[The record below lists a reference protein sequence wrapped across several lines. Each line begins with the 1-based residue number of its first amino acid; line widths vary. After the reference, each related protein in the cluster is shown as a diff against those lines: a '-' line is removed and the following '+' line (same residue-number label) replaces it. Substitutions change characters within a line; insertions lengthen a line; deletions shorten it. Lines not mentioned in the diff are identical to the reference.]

1 MVSKSIP
8 LVGYRIY
15 IRKNI
20 MKNAPIKEVIKKEY
34 VKCAKDPVYFLKKYC
49 VVQHPMKGKVPFHL
63 YEYQEKSLET
73 FEEHRFNVILK
84 ARQLG
89 LSTLTAGYS
98 LWMMTFHSD
107 KNILVIATKQD
118 TAKNLVTKVRVMH
131 ANLPSWLKQK
141 CVEDNKLSLRYIN
154 GSQVKAVASGEE
166 AGRSEALSLLILDEA
181 AFIDKI
187 ETIWAAASQTLS
199 TGGKCIALSTPNGVG
214 NWFHKTWE
222 GAENGTN
229 DWNFI
234 RLHWNLHPE
243 RNDEWRA
250 EQDKLL
256 GPSLAAQ
263 ECDCDFITSG
273 QSVIDGVILEEYR
286 ETHVQDPL
294 EKRGV
299 DSNLWVW
306 QPPNYTKDYVLS
318 ADVSRGDGSDYSAF
332 HVMEIESMEQVA
344 EYKGRISTK
353 DFGNLCVNVAT
364 EYNNALLVVENNNIG
379 WAALQQCIDRGYEN
393 LFYMSKDLKYVDTE
407 HQMSNKYRVSDRN
420 MVAGFSMTMK
430 TRPLV
435 VSKLEE
441 YFREKTVIV
450 RSNRL
455 IDELF
460 VFIYNNNKA
469 EAMQGYNDDL
479 VMSFALTLWV
489 RDTALRLRNE
499 GIELTKRTLSG
510 ASSQMIPV
518 KPTYENDSW
527 EMEVGPNG
535 ERESLDWLIN

>member
-1 MVSKSIP
+1 MVRKSIFM
-8 LVGYRIY
+8 VRNRIY
-15 IRKNI
+15 SRKDV
-20 MKNAPIKEVIKKEY
+20 MKQGQLKEVIKKEY
-34 VKCAKDPVYFLKKYC
+34 TECAKNPAYFMKKYC
-49 VVQHPMKGKVPFHL
+49 VVQHPIKGKVPFHL
-63 YEYQEKSLET
+63 YDYQEKSLQT
-73 FEEHRFNVILK
+73 FEDHRFNIVLK

-98 LWMMTFHSD
+98 LWMMTFHTD

-154 GSQVKAVASGEE
+154 GSQIKAVASGEE

-214 NWFHKTWE
+214 NWFHKIWV
-222 GAENGTN
+222 GAEEGDN

-243 RNDEWRA
+243 RDEEWRT
-250 EQDKLL
+250 EQDRLL

-273 QSVIDGVILEEYR
+273 QSVIDGRILEEYQQTQVR
-286 ETHVQDPL
+286 DPL
-294 EKRGV
+294 EKRGI
-299 DSNLWVW
+299 DSNLWIW
-306 QPPNYTKDYVLS
+306 QPANYTKDYVLS
-318 ADVSRGDGSDYSAF
+318 ADVSRGDGTDFSAF

-344 EYKGRISTK
+344 EYKGKISTK
-353 DFGNLCVNVAT
+353 DFGNLCVNTAI

-407 HQMSNKYRVSDRN
+407 HQMSNKYRVSERN

-441 YFREKTVIV
+441 YFREKSVIV
-450 RSNRL
+450 HSNRL

-469 EAMQGYNDDL
+469 EAMEGYNDDL

-510 ASSQMIPV
+510 VSSQMLPV

-527 EMEVGPNG
+527 EWNSGPQG
-535 ERESLDWLIN
+535 EKESLEWLL